1 MRKRFWRAQI
11 ILHAERFNP
20 SITTKEW
27 LEKRLGIPKVTR
39 FINAVSIAVCET
51 KELVFEATPYQVK
64 LTGRDGELVLE
75 YARRLLKALP
85 ETPYTGVTVLFSYKL
100 RGERRRKKWF
110 EKLAPFAEEVI
121 SQHPTDVSLRWR
133 LLDGEIE
140 SVVEVST
147 VAEKKMLFVTVRS
160 HTDANKEQILR
171 ALAIVYEKNRMLQKD
186 LEEAGL

>member
-1 MRKRFWRAQI
+1 M
-11 ILHAERFNP
+11 FNP

-39 FINAVSIAVCET
+39 FVNAVSIAVCET

-64 LTGRDGELVLE
+64 LTGRDGESVLE

-100 RGERRRKKWF
+100 RGEKRRKKWF
-110 EKLAPFAEEVI
+110 EKLAPFAEEVVA
-121 SQHPTDVSLRWR
+121 QHPTDVSLRWR

-147 VAEKKMLFVTVRS
+147 VAEKKMLFVTVRTHS
-160 HTDANKEQILR
+160 DANKEEILH
-171 ALAIVYEKNRMLQKD
+171 ALAAVYEKNRMLKKD

>member
-27 LEKRLGIPKVTR
+27 LEKRLGIPRVTR

-51 KELVFEATPYQVK
+51 RELVFEATPYNVK
-64 LTGRDGELVLE
+64 LTGRDGESVLQYAQRLVE
-75 YARRLLKALP
+75 ALP
-85 ETPYTGVTVLFSYKL
+85 ETPYSGVTILFSYRL
-100 RGERRRKKWF
+100 RGERRRERWF
-110 EKLAPFAEEVI
+110 KKLAPFAEEVI
-121 SQHPTDVSLRWR
+121 PQHPADVSLRWR
-133 LLDGEIE
+133 LLDDGSE

-147 VAEKKMLFVTVRS
+147 VAEKKMLLVTVRTR
-160 HTDANKEQILR
+160 TDANKEEILR
-171 ALAIVYEKNRMLQKD
+171 ALATVYEKNRMLEKD